1 MSDLVVKW
9 GVKLFKREYRE
20 EWDKWVEEGRR
31 QGQKEMILQ
40 LLKNFSLEEVACLLD
55 MKPSDISKIID
66 QIASA
71 IIHWIFRQII

>member
-55 MKPSDISKIID
+55 MKPLDISKIID
-66 QIASA
+66 
-71 IIHWIFRQII
+71 

>member
-66 QIASA
+66 
-71 IIHWIFRQII
+71 